1 MQDKCENPAEMPDK
15 KGNKG
20 WGRRKETNMRKTHFR
35 LADDDSCVDDWKR
48 ELRIS
53 EEMSGNGL
61 RRLTEAVEESF
72 HSSPVE
78 DLHMASSLGTRLIPV
93 TSTTSCRIFR

>member
-1 MQDKCENPAEMPDK
+1 MQDKWRNPDGMPDK

-20 WGRRKETNMRKTHFR
+20 WGRRKETNMRKRPFR

-72 HSSPVE
+72 HSSPVRGFA
-78 DLHMASSLGTRLIPV
+78 HGFFTRNQ
-93 TSTTSCRIFR
+93 R